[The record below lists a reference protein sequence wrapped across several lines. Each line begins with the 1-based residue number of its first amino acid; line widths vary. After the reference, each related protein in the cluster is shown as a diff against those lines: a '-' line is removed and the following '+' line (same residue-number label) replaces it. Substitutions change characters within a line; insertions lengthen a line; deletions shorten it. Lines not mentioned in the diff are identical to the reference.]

1 MKGKQPEHSSFTFLF
16 LFHEWSHK
24 KFLIDN
30 CFDSAKKKDRYF
42 EMKIPISKIQNP
54 KLNLIA

>member
-30 CFDSAKKKDRYF
+30 CFDSAKKKIDIL
-42 EMKIPISKIQNP
+42 K
-54 KLNLIA
+54 